1 MGISHINLCLSSAL
15 WIFTSAAQAQE
26 TGAESAARA
35 VETSAMAERTKDEK
49 RRHFGDAMRLDQLG
63 GKTEARVM
71 LRSSCFDDGLDE
83 ACHNFGTMAE
93 AGEGGDADL
102 EGARAAYKKGC
113 ELQFRQSCFNYA
125 NMLREGRGGEQLYPG
140 ALDLYAQIC
149 RASDGRGCLN
159 AGIMVEQGMGV
170 THKDVNVAMDAY
182 RAGCD
187 LHNKASCDRLAKLV
201 AASSP
206 ASEVE

>member
-1 MGISHINLCLSSAL
+1 MRISHINLCLFSAF
-15 WIFTSAAQAQE
+15 WIFASAAQAQE
-26 TGAESAARA
+26 IATESTTNAA
-35 VETSAMAERTKDEK
+35 ETSTTAERTKDEK
-49 RRHFGDAMRLDQLG
+49 RRHFEDAMRLDQLG
-63 GKTEARVM
+63 GKTEARAM
-71 LRSSCFDDGLDE
+71 LKSSCFDDDLDE
-83 ACHNFGTMAE
+83 ACHNFGAMAE

-170 THKDVNVAMDAY
+170 THKDTNVAMDAY

-187 LHNKASCDRLAKLV
+187 LHNKASCDRLAKLSI
-201 AASSP
+201 ASP
-206 ASEVE
+206 QTDEAE